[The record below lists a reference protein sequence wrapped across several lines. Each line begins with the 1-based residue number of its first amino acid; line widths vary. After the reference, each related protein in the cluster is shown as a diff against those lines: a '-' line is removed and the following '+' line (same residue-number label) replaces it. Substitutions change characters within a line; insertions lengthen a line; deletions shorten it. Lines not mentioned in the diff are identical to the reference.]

1 MMFTKR
7 LRDGVRSGR
16 ITCSVR
22 IWKSAR
28 VKLGGRYPME
38 EGHIVVE
45 SVEQIGRDDITEDL
59 ARRSGFAG
67 VDDLLTV
74 AQHGGGANIYL
85 VVFRFEGAWE

>member
-1 MMFTKR
+1 MMFTKS

-28 VKLGGRYPME
+28 VKPGSRYPME
-38 EGHIVVE
+38 EGHILVE
-45 SVEQIGRDDITEDL
+45 SIERMTRDEITDDL
-59 ARRSGFAG
+59 ARLSGFAG
-67 VDDLLTV
+67 VDDLLSV

-85 VVFRFEGAWE
+85 VVFRFVGAWE